1 MARSSLVYKPVKK
14 DWARFGKALDS
25 ARFRRIAR
33 KHLRTATE
41 RNGLEAQAAI
51 RRLIRS
57 GNFASNAVLTKQI
70 KGSGKPLVDNATSLF
85 QAITSKVET
94 DTSVFVGVLQTDDF
108 YNIALALH
116 NGTAIQVTP
125 KMRLMFRVLHWV
137 SIGNMDP
144 SELDGRAAELWKAK
158 PGGWFPLKD
167 TTIAIILRPRFF
179 ILRAFDDPKLK
190 KTVRINWNRALSIA
204 MKEQAGKK

>member
-1 MARSSLVYKPVKK
+1 MAATLRYVPNKR
-14 DWARFGKALDS
+14 DWDRYSKALDS
-25 ARFRRIAR
+25 SRFRRIAR
-33 KHLRTATE
+33 RHLRIATE
-41 RNGLEAQAAI
+41 RNGLEAQATI

-57 GNFASNAVLTKQI
+57 GAFASNAVLTKEI

-85 QAITSKVET
+85 QAITSKIET
-94 DTSVFVGVLQTDDF
+94 DTSIFVGVLQTDGF

-116 NGTAIQVTP
+116 DGRAISVTP

-144 SELDGRAAELWKAK
+144 SELDGRAAELWRQK
-158 PGGWFPLKD
+158 PGGWLPLKES
-167 TTIAIILRPRFF
+167 TVVIILPPRFF

-190 KTVRINWNRALSIA
+190 KRARINWTRAINNA
-204 MKEQAGKK
+204 MKEHAKK